1 MGQALLISLLSSLA
15 AFLFGLVAR
24 EAVRL
29 WTEVRPAR
37 KVWRIDRTVTVSIV
51 TSDGPDRGNKDVRVT
66 WEADALAATAV
77 AHHLGHAQGISAPR
91 ATSFKSF
98 PSRDMGNNLVVI
110 GGPAMNGLYR
120 QMENRMNVPYTFNL
134 LSDHARIIRNSD
146 KRTFA
151 QLVSDGRTLEDYAI
165 ITLAGNPARPASQL
179 VMLAGCGATG
189 TLAAAELVTSS
200 RIREIAKLVNS
211 KDFVSIV
218 IQVELIHG
226 YMTEPRIVDHKY
238 WRAGS
243 SHPNAKT
250 AADHFD
256 IFLESIDFAEDNSR
270 RALFARQVAELAQR
284 HKRDD
289 VAAELMD
296 RFDLRDD
303 PEAAPEDAHE
313 G

>member
-1 MGQALLISLLSSLA
+1 MGQALLISLLSSLV

-24 EAVRL
+24 EVVRR

-37 KVWRIDRTVTVSIV
+37 KVWGIDRTVEVSIV

-77 AHHLGHAQGISAPR
+77 AHHLGHARGISAPR

-98 PSRDMGNNLVVI
+98 SSRDMGNNLIII
-110 GGPAMNGLYR
+110 GGPAMNGLYK
-120 QMENRMNVPYTFNL
+120 QIETRMDVPYTFNL

-146 KRTFA
+146 KRTYA
-151 QLVSDGRTLEDYAI
+151 QLVRDGRTIEDYAV

-200 RIREIAKLVNS
+200 RIREVAKLV
-211 KDFVSIV
+211 KPKAFVSIV

-226 YMTEPRIVDHKY
+226 YMTEPKIVDHQY
-238 WRAGS
+238 WRAGAS
-243 SHPNAKT
+243 RPNGKT
-250 AADHFD
+250 AAAHFD
-256 IFLESIDFAEDNSR
+256 IFLESIDFAENNSQ
-270 RALFARQVAELAQR
+270 RALFARQVAELARR

-296 RFDLRDD
+296 QFDRRDD
-303 PEAAPEDAHE
+303 PEASSAAHE
-313 G
+313 D